1 MWNIDIITCARP
13 LCEMSSKISHKVDKS
28 ILNKFWQLA
37 ECNQTKII
45 QASKGLIEDL
55 SLRQVD
61 EVRYIHVQLM
71 VKFWN
76 YSVFWDQPQPPFGGL
91 TLWWLNIWMLYT
103 FSNYQVGL
111 IFVRFSEEKR
121 DKYNVNKTEF
131 SFKIYIFLFVF

>member
-1 MWNIDIITCARP
+1 MKHWHHTCARP

-61 EVRYIHVQLM
+61 EVRYMCNSWSSSEIIQ
-71 VKFWN
+71 
-76 YSVFWDQPQPPFGGL
+76 YSEILVEHQPPFGGL

-103 FSNYQVGL
+103 FFNYQVGL

-121 DKYNVNKTEF
+121 DKYNVIKTEF

>member
-1 MWNIDIITCARP
+1 MTSFMNKLSMISNDVTLSFKCLFWRRYRENVKLWWNIDIITCARP
-13 LCEMSSKISHKVDKS
+13 LCEMSSKLSHKVDKS

-76 YSVFWDQPQPPFGGL
+76 YSVFWDTGWAPTPV
-91 TLWWLNIWMLYT
+91 WWFDSLVVKYLN
-103 FSNYQVGL
+103 V
-111 IFVRFSEEKR
+111 
-121 DKYNVNKTEF
+121 
-131 SFKIYIFLFVF
+131 IYLF

>member
-76 YSVFWDQPQPPFGGL
+76 YSVFWDTGQPPFGGF
-91 TLWWLNIWMLYT
+91 TLWWLNISMLYT
-103 FSNYQVGL
+103 FFNYQVGL
-111 IFVRFSEEKR
+111 IFVRLSEEKR

-131 SFKIYIFLFVF
+131 SFKIYIFLYVF

>member
-1 MWNIDIITCARP
+1 MTSHCLSSVYSEGDKKNTLSYCETLTSSHVLGRCA
-13 LCEMSSKISHKVDKS
+13 EMSSKLSHKVDKS

-71 VKFWN
+71 VKF
-76 YSVFWDQPQPPFGGL
+76 
-91 TLWWLNIWMLYT
+91 
-103 FSNYQVGL
+103 
-111 IFVRFSEEKR
+111 
-121 DKYNVNKTEF
+121 
-131 SFKIYIFLFVF
+131 

>member
-1 MWNIDIITCARP
+1 MTSHCLSSVYSEGDKEKTLSYGETLTSSHVLGRCAK
-13 LCEMSSKISHKVDKS
+13 CEMSSKLSHKVDKS

-71 VKFWN
+71 VKF
-76 YSVFWDQPQPPFGGL
+76 
-91 TLWWLNIWMLYT
+91 
-103 FSNYQVGL
+103 
-111 IFVRFSEEKR
+111 
-121 DKYNVNKTEF
+121 
-131 SFKIYIFLFVF
+131 

>member
-1 MWNIDIITCARP
+1 
-13 LCEMSSKISHKVDKS
+13 MSSKLSHKVDKS

-71 VKFWN
+71 VKFGN
-76 YSVFWDQPQPPFGGL
+76 YSVF
-91 TLWWLNIWMLYT
+91 
-103 FSNYQVGL
+103 
-111 IFVRFSEEKR
+111 
-121 DKYNVNKTEF
+121 
-131 SFKIYIFLFVF
+131 